1 MSKENIMEQV
11 RRFIRTYPPLS
22 NDKINVDFLPADAR
36 SYAIEAVPAQET
48 VRSYVDGSSVRQFLF
63 VLASREYYG
72 EKIRQQL
79 DNLGFYEDFFRW
91 MQAQTRVGNLPALGE
106 GRKAMAMEATTL
118 GYAFHVNEDKAR
130 YQIQC
135 RLEYFQKA
143 EKTF

>member
-1 MSKENIMEQV
+1 MSEKNIMEQV
-11 RRFIRTYPPLS
+11 RAFLRTYPPLS

-36 SYAIEAVPAQET
+36 SYAIEAVPAQEI

-79 DNLGFYEDFFRW
+79 DNLGFYEAFSHWLR
-91 MQAQTRVGNLPALGE
+91 AQTLAGNLPDLGA
-106 GRKAMAMEATTL
+106 GRACRMMEATTS
-118 GYAFHVNEDKAR
+118 GYAFGVNEDKAR

-135 RLEYFQKA
+135 RVEFLQK
-143 EKTF
+143 K

>member
-1 MSKENIMEQV
+1 MSQGNMMEQV
-11 RRFIRTYPPLS
+11 RAFLRTYPPLS

-36 SYAIEAVPAQET
+36 SYAVEAVPTKEI
-48 VRSYVDGSSVRQFLF
+48 VRSYVDGSFVGQFLF

-79 DNLGFYEDFFRW
+79 DNLGFYEDFSHWLR
-91 MQAQTRVGNLPALGE
+91 AQTMAGNLPELGE
-106 GRKAMAMEATTL
+106 GRKGLTLEATTS
-118 GYAFHVNEDKAR
+118 GYAFHVSEDKAR

-143 EKTF
+143 EKTS

>member
-11 RRFIRTYPPLS
+11 RKFLRTYPPLS

-36 SYAIEAVPAQET
+36 SYSIEVVPAQEI

-63 VLASREYYG
+63 VLASREFYG

-79 DNLGFYEDFFRW
+79 DNLGFYQDFSYW
-91 MQAQTRVGNLPALGE
+91 MQVQTRTGNLPNLGE
-106 GRKAMAMEATTL
+106 KREATAIEATTS
-118 GYAFHVNEDKAR
+118 GYAFQVDTDKAR

-135 RLEYFQKA
+135 RLEYLQRS
-143 EKTF
+143 E